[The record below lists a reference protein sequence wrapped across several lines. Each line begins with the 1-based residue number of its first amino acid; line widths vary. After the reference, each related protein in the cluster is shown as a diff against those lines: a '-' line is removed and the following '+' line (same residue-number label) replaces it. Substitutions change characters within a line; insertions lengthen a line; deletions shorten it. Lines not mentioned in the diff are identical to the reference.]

1 MLRRVWLGY
10 VKVHTVRMEYSG
22 NKLDIL
28 FVSIYRRRMCSC
40 QYIVDLVFLAYVMV
54 IVEVNFVAGIGLG
67 VGIDFLFDMDLAS
80 LLDSETD

>member
-1 MLRRVWLGY
+1 
-10 VKVHTVRMEYSG
+10 
-22 NKLDIL
+22 
-28 FVSIYRRRMCSC
+28 MCSC